1 MTGQSE
7 MTFEPSVAK
16 VSLARTADQFERTVV
31 AGMKPDSG
39 RFADSEQHIRYTV
52 TVAGKWGYFAVED
65 NQ

>member
-7 MTFEPSVAK
+7 TTFEPSVAE
-16 VSLARTADQFERTVV
+16 VSLARTADPSERTVV

-52 TVAGKWGYFAVED
+52 TAAGEWEYFAVED